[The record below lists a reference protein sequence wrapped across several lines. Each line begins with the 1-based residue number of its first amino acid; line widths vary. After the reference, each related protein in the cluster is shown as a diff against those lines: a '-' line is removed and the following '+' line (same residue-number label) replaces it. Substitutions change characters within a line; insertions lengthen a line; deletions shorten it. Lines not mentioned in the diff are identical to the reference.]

1 VFCFDHANLKAA
13 RKSTEEECAAK
24 IFTSQ
29 AVNFF
34 PKLGSKYMR
43 AIRPRIPS
51 ERTPEMR
58 ATHFLDG
65 LMMRASWLVHAPG
78 FMLFAAIALTV
89 VLAAVCWPRG
99 CCKEDSVFSR
109 KTV

>member
-1 VFCFDHANLKAA
+1 
-13 RKSTEEECAAK
+13 
-24 IFTSQ
+24 
-29 AVNFF
+29 
-34 PKLGSKYMR
+34 
-43 AIRPRIPS
+43 
-51 ERTPEMR
+51 MR